1 MKKRLLGLLMVAGT
15 LMMLLTACEYDF
27 ITPTPPAPTPPA
39 DDTISYSQDIQP
51 FFNSNCISCHKGS
64 IPPDLTAAKSYAQLV
79 PTYVIATQPETSE
92 LYIVCAPGGSM
103 AAHTSA
109 AELNLIYRW
118 IYAGAKNN

>member
-51 FFNSNCISCHKGS
+51 IFNSNCISCHKGS

-79 PTYVIATQPETSE
+79 PTYVTAKDPATSE
-92 LYIVCAPGGSM
+92 LYIVCSPGGSM